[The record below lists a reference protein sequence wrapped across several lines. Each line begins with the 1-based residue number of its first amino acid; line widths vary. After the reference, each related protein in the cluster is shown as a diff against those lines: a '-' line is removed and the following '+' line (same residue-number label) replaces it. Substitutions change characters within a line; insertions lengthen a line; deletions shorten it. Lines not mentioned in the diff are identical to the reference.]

1 MLVLAAAVVSA
12 FSVMTVRADDGS
24 PYLESPMDGRFEK
37 TKLLNILS
45 RIFPSSQQAR
55 YLYDDLLYGGAKRS
69 IGGPAPGF
77 VGARGKKGGVPG
89 FVGARGKRFWIGS
102 TEERRR

>member
-37 TKLLNILS
+37 
-45 RIFPSSQQAR
+45 AR